1 MVVLWGPQCNPK
13 SPIYVKMSKF
23 PNVLMAFK
31 FSKLLNNQEKFKG
44 EKDTL

>member
-1 MVVLWGPQCNPK
+1 MVVLWGPQRNPM

-23 PNVLMAFK
+23 LNVLLAFK
-31 FSKLLNNQEKFKG
+31 FSELLNNQEKFKG